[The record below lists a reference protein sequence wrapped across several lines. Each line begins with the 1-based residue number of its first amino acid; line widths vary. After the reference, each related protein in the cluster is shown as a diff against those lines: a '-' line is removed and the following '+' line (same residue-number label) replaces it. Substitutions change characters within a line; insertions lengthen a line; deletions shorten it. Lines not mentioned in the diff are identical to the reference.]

1 MLAFRMEKPAF
12 SLSFDEFRA
21 LASRGNLIPLYRE
34 ILADF
39 ETPVSA
45 FTKIDHGPSAYLL
58 ESVEGG
64 ENWARY
70 SFLGS
75 GSPIVIREDRGSLLV
90 TRGSRT
96 ERVPLREKTGE
107 TPLDRLRDI
116 MAEYRPVTVPGLPR
130 FVGGAVGYLGYD
142 VVRYF
147 EDLPQCRKD
156 TLGLPDL
163 AFLLTETL
171 LIFDNV
177 AQKIKVVANAHVP
190 SGREPELKR
199 AYADATAR
207 IEKMIAR
214 LKRPLR
220 RPVPAR
226 RRPPAARQAGPRF
239 TPNMSQADFEKMVM
253 RTKEYIRAGD
263 IIQAVLSQRWETRI
277 RTKPFEIYR
286 ALRVVNPSPYMYYL
300 RVGGVELV
308 GSSPETLV
316 RCEDG
321 RVSVRPIAGTR
332 RRGATEEQDRAL
344 ERELLADEKERAEHV
359 MLVDLGRN
367 DIGRVAKSGTVK
379 VDALM
384 TIERYS
390 HVMHIVSEVNGEL
403 APSRSA
409 YDVMKACFP
418 AGTVSGAP
426 KIRAMEII
434 EELEP
439 TRRGPYA
446 GAVGYFS
453 FSGNMDT
460 CINIRTVVIKGR
472 QAYIQA
478 GAGIVADSDPEREYE
493 ETCNKARAMMQAIE
507 LAERGLE

>member
-1 MLAFRMEKPAF
+1 MNPRSYSLTPDDFRSLAKN
-12 SLSFDEFRA
+12 
-21 LASRGNLIPLYRE
+21 GNLIPLYRE
-34 ILADF
+34 ILADY

-45 FTKIDHGPSAYLL
+45 FAKIDHGPSAYLL

-75 GSPIVIREDRGSLLV
+75 GSPAVIHEHQGDLIL
-90 TRGSRT
+90 TRGATSRRIRAQENPV
-96 ERVPLREKTGE
+96 ERLRE
-107 TPLDRLRDI
+107 L
-116 MAEYRPVTVPGLPR
+116 MQEYHPVAVPGLPR
-130 FVGGAVGYLGYD
+130 FVGGAVGYFSYD
-142 VVRYF
+142 TVRKF
-147 EDLPQCRKD
+147 EDLPALRKD
-156 TLGLPDL
+156 CLGHPDW
-163 AFLLTETL
+163 AFMLTDTL
-171 LIFDNV
+171 LILDNV
-177 AQKIKVVANAHVP
+177 SQKIKVVANAQVT
-190 SGREPELKR
+190 SAKDRDIRK
-199 AYADATAR
+199 AYSEAADR
-207 IEKMIAR
+207 IENMIAR

-220 RPVPAR
+220 RSGLKR
-226 RRPPAARQAGPRF
+226 RRKPITF
-239 TPNMSQADFEKMVM
+239 TPNMNRADFEKMVM

-263 IIQAVLSQRWETRI
+263 VVQAVLSQRWETQI
-277 RTKPFEIYR
+277 HTTPFQLYR

-300 RVGGVELV
+300 RVAGVELV

-321 RVSVRPIAGTR
+321 KICLRPIAGTR
-332 RRGATEEQDRAL
+332 RRGHTPEEDQQL
-344 ERELLADEKERAEHV
+344 ERRLLADEKERAEHV

-367 DIGRVAKSGTVK
+367 DIGRVARSGSVQ
-379 VDALM
+379 VESLM
-384 TIERYS
+384 QVERYS
-390 HVMHIVSEVNGEL
+390 HVMHITSQVAGDLDHDKTV
-403 APSRSA
+403 
-409 YDVMKACFP
+409 YDVLRACFP

-453 FSGNMDT
+453 FSGNMDM

-478 GAGIVADSDPEREYE
+478 GAGIVADSNPEHEYE
-493 ETCNKARAMMQAIE
+493 ETCNKARAMMKAIE
-507 LAERGLE
+507 LAEQGLE

>member
-1 MLAFRMEKPAF
+1 MEKPRY
-12 SLSFDEFRA
+12 SLSLDEFRG

-45 FTKIDHGPSAYLL
+45 FSKIDHGPTAYLL

-64 ENWARY
+64 EKWARY

-75 GSPIVIREDRGSLLV
+75 GSPVLLQEEHGSVLL
-90 TRGSRT
+90 TRGK
-96 ERVPLREKTGE
+96 RVQRFPISHTPGE
-107 TPLDRLRDI
+107 SPLDRLKDV
-116 MAEYRPVTVPGLPR
+116 MGSYRPVIVPDLPR
-130 FVGGAVGYLGYD
+130 FVGGAVGYLAYD
-142 VVRYF
+142 IVRYF
-147 EDLPQCRKD
+147 EELPARRKD
-156 TLGLPDL
+156 DLGLPEL
-163 AFLLTETL
+163 AFLFTDTL

-177 AQKIKVVANAHVP
+177 AQKIKVVANAHVEG
-190 SGREPELKR
+190 SGDATIRR
-199 AYADATAR
+199 AYADATTR
-207 IEKMIAR
+207 IERMISR
-214 LKRPLR
+214 LRQPLR
-220 RPVPAR
+220 RPPAKR
-226 RRPPAARQAGPRF
+226 RRTPGTRQAGTRF
-239 TPNMSQADFEKMVM
+239 TPNMSRADFEKMVM

-263 IIQAVLSQRWETRI
+263 IVQAVVSQRWDTRI
-277 RTKPFEIYR
+277 QTAPFEIYR
-286 ALRVVNPSPYMYYL
+286 ALRVINPSPYMYYL

-308 GSSPETLV
+308 GSSPEILV

-321 RVSVRPIAGTR
+321 VVSVRPIAGTR
-332 RRGATEEQDRAL
+332 RRGSTDEQDRQL
-344 ERELLADEKERAEHV
+344 EQDLLADKKERAEHI

-367 DIGRVAKSGTVK
+367 DIGRIAQTGTVRT
-379 VDALM
+379 DALM
-384 TIERYS
+384 QVERYS
-390 HVMHIVSEVNGEL
+390 HVMHLVSQVNGRL
-403 APSRSA
+403 DPSKTP

-446 GAVGYFS
+446 GAVGYFG

-460 CINIRTVVIKGR
+460 CINIRTIVIKGR

-478 GAGIVADSDPEREYE
+478 GAGIVADSEPDREYE
-493 ETCNKARAMMQAIE
+493 ETCNKARAMMKAIE
-507 LAERGLE
+507 LAEQGLE